1 MAEKL
6 LNELSPDLRRLYSKA
21 VEAAQRD
28 NFDYATTLFCQVLKS
43 EPGLFEARK
52 ALRTAQTRRWRWTCP
67 RPPSCRSN

>member
-6 LNELSPDLRRLYSKA
+6 LNELSPDLRRLYAKA

-28 NFDYATTLFCQVLKS
+28 NFDYATTLFCSVLQK

-52 ALRTAQTRRWRWTCP
+52 ALRV
-67 RPPSCRSN
+67 SSGLS